1 MFYILMILQPLID
14 WLILVGESKCP
25 MIIIPFTSLLCFTDC
40 GGIFVI
46 PSSLQEI
53 QLKSPNFP
61 NHYQN
66 SSSCTWTIYAQ
77 EDTFVYA
84 QFYFIK
90 LERKY
95 DWLKV
100 CNGKLCSANSQLA
113 KLSGKILC
121 RIQTYHLLHHTHFY
135 FWYFMYRQL
144 RRDLMWLQFLDQL
157 PYTTV
162 SH

>member
-1 MFYILMILQPLID
+1 
-14 WLILVGESKCP
+14 
-25 MIIIPFTSLLCFTDC
+25 MIIIPFTSLLCCIDC

-66 SSSCTWTIYAQ
+66 SSSCTWTIYAP

-121 RIQTYHLLHHTHFY
+121 RIRTYYLLHHTHLVFY
-135 FWYFMYRQL
+135 VQAITEKPHVVIVPRPTPLHYSFT
-144 RRDLMWLQFLDQL
+144 LMKQPPPLASKLKLWQEKHN
-157 PYTTV
+157 Y
-162 SH
+162 HH